1 MKQSDTI
8 SLELKDINTFYGRI
22 HILRDIFLK
31 VSEGEIV
38 ALLGANGSGK
48 STIVN
53 TISGF
58 IVPTKGNIRF
68 YDRRINGLPP
78 EKIVKAGITQVPQAK
93 ELFPDLTVKDNL
105 ELGAYLRKDKADIRR
120 DLEVVYQY
128 FPVLRDK
135 NRKLAG
141 SLSGGEQ
148 QMVNIGRGLM
158 SRPKLFLLDE
168 PSCRLAPIIVKQIFD
183 IIKKINESGITILL
197 IEQNVR
203 MAMLIAEYV
212 YIIQNGMIVVSDR
225 KENLEKKDDV
235 RRTYLGW

>member
-48 STIVN
+48 STTVN

-58 IVPTKGNIRF
+58 IAPTKGNIRF
-68 YDRRINGLPP
+68 HDKRIDGLPP
-78 EKIVKAGITQVPQAK
+78 EKIVEAGITQVPQAK

-105 ELGAYLRKDKADIRR
+105 ELGAYLRKDKADIKR
-120 DLEVVYQY
+120 DLEGIYQY

-135 NRKLAG
+135 NRSLAG

-225 KENLEKKDDV
+225 KENLEKKDDI

>member
-1 MKQSDTI
+1 M
-8 SLELKDINTFYGRI
+8 
-22 HILRDIFLK
+22 
-31 VSEGEIV
+31 

-158 SRPKLFLLDE
+158 SRPRLFLLDE

>member
-1 MKQSDTI
+1 MKNSKNAF
-8 SLELKDINTFYGRI
+8 LELTDIDTFYGKV
-22 HILRDIFLK
+22 HILRDLCLK
-31 VSEGEIV
+31 VNEGGIV
-38 ALLGANGSGK
+38 ALLGPNGSGK
-48 STIVN
+48 STVAN

-58 IVPTKGNIRF
+58 IVPSKGHVRF
-68 YDRRINGLPP
+68 NGKQIDGLPP
-78 EKIVKAGITQVPQAK
+78 EKVVKAGITQVPQAK

-105 ELGAYLRKDKADIRR
+105 ELGAYLRNDKDSIKKDIEMV
-120 DLEVVYQY
+120 LEY
-128 FPVLRDK
+128 FPVLREK
-135 NRKLAG
+135 SRKLAG

-183 IIKKINESGITILL
+183 IIERINRTGITILL

-203 MAMLIAEYV
+203 MAISIADYV
-212 YIIQNGMIVVSDR
+212 YIIQNGMIAVSDT
-225 KENLEKKDDV
+225 KDNVEKRDDV

>member
-158 SRPKLFLLDE
+158 SRPRLFLLDE

-225 KENLEKKDDV
+225 KENLEKKDDI

>member
-1 MKQSDTI
+1 MKQSNTI

-158 SRPKLFLLDE
+158 SRPRLFLLDE

>member
-1 MKQSDTI
+1 MKNSKNAF
-8 SLELKDINTFYGRI
+8 LELTDIDTFYGKV
-22 HILRDIFLK
+22 HILRDLCLK
-31 VSEGEIV
+31 VHEGGIV
-38 ALLGANGSGK
+38 ALLGPNGSGK
-48 STIVN
+48 STVAN

-58 IVPTKGNIRF
+58 IVPSKGHVRF
-68 YDRRINGLPP
+68 NGKQIDGLPP
-78 EKIVKAGITQVPQAK
+78 EKVVKAGITQVPQAK

-105 ELGAYLRKDKADIRR
+105 ELGAYLRNDKDSIKKDIEMV
-120 DLEVVYQY
+120 LEY
-128 FPVLRDK
+128 FPVLREK
-135 NRKLAG
+135 SRKLAG

-183 IIKKINESGITILL
+183 IIERINRTGITILL

-203 MAMLIAEYV
+203 MAISIADYV
-212 YIIQNGMIVVSDR
+212 YIIQNGMIAVSDT
-225 KENLEKKDDV
+225 KDNVEKRDDV

>member
-1 MKQSDTI
+1 
-8 SLELKDINTFYGRI
+8 LELKDINTFYGRI

-158 SRPKLFLLDE
+158 SRPRLFLLDE

>member
-68 YDRRINGLPP
+68 YDRRINGLAP

>member
-1 MKQSDTI
+1 MKQSNTI